1 MAASARS
8 AERRTRAK
16 PLPPLENGERL
27 DQKTFHERYEA
38 SPENVKA
45 ELIGGIVFMA
55 SPAKSRHGGAQAD
68 GVCWLGAYCD
78 ETPGVEVFDNATNIL
93 GDDSEPQPDAC
104 LVIASPDT
112 DPQRNVYLEGPA
124 DLVYEAAESTESID
138 LHLKKTDFEKA
149 GVREYVVV
157 ALRTKRVL
165 WFVLRRGKFQ
175 EMKPDADGIYRSKV
189 FPGLWLDPD
198 ALLRRDRK
206 RMLAMLRQG
215 LATQEHEAFVAKL
228 AVRKRSGGK

>member
-1 MAASARS
+1 MAHYAKST
-8 AERRTRAK
+8 ERRTPPHA
-16 PLPPLENGERL
+16 LPPLENGERL
-27 DQKTFHERYEA
+27 DQKTFHQRYEA
-38 SPENVKA
+38 MPEDVKA

-55 SPAKSRHGGAQAD
+55 SPAKSRHGD

-78 ETPGVEVFDNATNIL
+78 ETPGVEVFDNTTNIL
-93 GDDSEPQPDAC
+93 SDDSEPQPDAC
-104 LVIASPDT
+104 LVIPPTDA

-157 ALRTKRVL
+157 ALRTKKVF
-165 WFVLRRGKFQ
+165 WFVSRRGKFQ
-175 EMKPDADGIYRSKV
+175 EIKPDADRIYRSKV

-206 RMLAMLRQG
+206 RMLAVLRQG
-215 LATQEHEAFVAKL
+215 LATKEHEAFVAKL
-228 AVRKRSGGK
+228 AGRKRSPK